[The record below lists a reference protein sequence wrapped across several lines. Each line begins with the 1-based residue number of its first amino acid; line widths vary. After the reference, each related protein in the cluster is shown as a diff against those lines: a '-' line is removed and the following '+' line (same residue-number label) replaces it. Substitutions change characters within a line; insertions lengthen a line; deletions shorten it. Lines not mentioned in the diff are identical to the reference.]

1 MYKSV
6 RSFIGAKNFI
16 ESCNFYKD
24 LGFKE
29 VTISSNMSYFK
40 INEKLGFYL
49 QKAFVKDWVDNS
61 MLFLEVDDIEAYLKK
76 IEALDLVSKYKK
88 CRLSKIVNNDWGR
101 EFFLH
106 DPSGILWHIGC
117 FNY

>member
-16 ESCNFYKD
+16 ELCNFYKD

-76 IEALDLVSKYKK
+76 KLK
-88 CRLSKIVNNDWGR
+88 
-101 EFFLH
+101 H
-106 DPSGILWHIGC
+106 
-117 FNY
+117 

>member
-6 RSFIGAKNFI
+6 RSFIGAKDFN

-29 VTISSNMSYFK
+29 VAISSNMSYFK
-40 INEKLGFYL
+40 IDEKLGFYL
-49 QKAFVKDWVDNS
+49 QKAFIKDWADNS

-76 IEALDLVSKYKK
+76 NKSI
-88 CRLSKIVNNDWGR
+88 RLTIKI
-101 EFFLH
+101 
-106 DPSGILWHIGC
+106 
-117 FNY
+117 